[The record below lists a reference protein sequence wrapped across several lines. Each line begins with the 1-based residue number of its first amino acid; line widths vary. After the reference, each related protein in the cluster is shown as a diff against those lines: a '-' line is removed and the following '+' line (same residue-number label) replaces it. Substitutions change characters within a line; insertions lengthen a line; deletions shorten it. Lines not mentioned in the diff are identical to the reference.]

1 MISKKIETAL
11 NRQIV
16 QELSSAYLYL
26 SMSAYFKYENLSGFA
41 HWTQLQYQEENDHSM
56 RFFDY
61 INDQNGRVILEK
73 ISTPKATWHSIVAV
87 FENILTLEQHT
98 TQSINRLVALAKS
111 EKDYATENMLQWFV
125 AEQVEEEATIVE
137 LLYKVK
143 FIKTSAS
150 GLLFLDKELSKSK
163 Q

>member
-26 SMSAYFKYENLSGFA
+26 SMAAYFKHENLSGFA
-41 HWTQLQYQEENDHSM
+41 HWAKLQYQEENEHSM

-61 INDQNGRVILEK
+61 INDQSGRVTLEK
-73 ISTPKATWHSIVAV
+73 ISTPKANWRSIVAV
-87 FENILTLEQHT
+87 FEDILTLEQHT
-98 TQSINRLVALAKS
+98 TKSINRLVALAKS

-143 FIKTSAS
+143 LIKNSAS
-150 GLLFLDKELSKSK
+150 GLLLLDKELAKSK
-163 Q
+163 